1 MKILL
6 VEDDPSLGEIMEE
19 ALSDEGYDVD
29 LVADGYDA
37 QLMMERPIYDLI
49 LLDVMLPHVD
59 GFTLL
64 TTLRKRGNTV
74 PVICVTAR
82 DAVKDRIRGLDLG
95 ADDYLVKPFSV
106 SELLARIR
114 AMNRRQNG
122 METGFMT
129 LANLTM
135 KPDAVD
141 GFVDGKPLLLTT
153 KEYELLEFLVRNH
166 GRILTRDQILERVW
180 GLDTDTMSSV
190 IDVYVHY
197 LRKKLAETHCGLTID
212 TKRGMGFIVR
222 TD

>member
-6 VEDDPSLGEIMEE
+6 VEDDPSLREIMEE
-19 ALSDEGYDVD
+19 ALTDEGYNVE
-29 LVADGYDA
+29 VAADGYDA
-37 QLMMERPIYDLI
+37 QMMMERPIYDLV

-64 TTLRKRGNTV
+64 TQLRKRANAV

-82 DAVKDRIRGLDLG
+82 DAVRDRIRGLDLG

-114 AMNRRQNG
+114 AMSRRQNG
-122 METGFMT
+122 MDAGYLTC
-129 LANLTM
+129 ANLTM

-141 GFVDGKPLLLTT
+141 GFVDGKSLNLTT
-153 KEYELLEFLVRNH
+153 KEYELLEFLVRNQ

-180 GLDTDTMSSV
+180 GLDTETMSSV

-197 LRKKLAETHCGLTID
+197 LRKKLSETDCGLTID
-212 TKRGMGFIVR
+212 TKRGMGFMVR
-222 TD
+222 TG